1 MRTKPLPHDDS
12 DKLISNPEKGLER
25 LVEIMR
31 RLREPE
37 HGCPWDLEQTF
48 ETIAPYTI
56 EEAYEVA
63 DAIER
68 KALSELPDELG
79 DLLLQVIYH
88 SQIGAE
94 TGSFSL
100 DDVIAAISDKMIRR
114 HPHVFGDWARED
126 FVAGSW
132 EKLKDREKGAA
143 KRESVL
149 DDVPTALPGL
159 TRAVKLQKRAAR
171 VGFDWPE
178 TGDVLKKIQE
188 ESAELA
194 EAIDNADP
202 DEIEDEFA
210 DVLFSVANL
219 GRHLKIDPEKA
230 MRRVNAKFERRF
242 RYVESTI
249 RQAGRSL
256 EEATLD
262 EMEELWKAAKIQ
274 ERQQK

>member
-114 HPHVFGDWARED
+114 HPHVFGDWERKD

-143 KRESVL
+143 TRESVL